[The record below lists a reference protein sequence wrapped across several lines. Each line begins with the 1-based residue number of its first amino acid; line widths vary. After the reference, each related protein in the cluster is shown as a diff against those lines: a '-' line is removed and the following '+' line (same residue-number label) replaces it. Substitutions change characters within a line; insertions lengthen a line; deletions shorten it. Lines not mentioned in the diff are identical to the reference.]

1 MIQVKPVP
9 SAQSPHNK
17 FYKGKREMEKEEK
30 REFFFFRK
38 EEKRQ
43 RIQFIKQRRGNLIQ
57 SYELHCYS
65 PNSHN
70 LPFLFP

>member
-30 REFFFFRK
+30 REFFFLEKKKKDK
-38 EEKRQ
+38 E
-43 RIQFIKQRRGNLIQ
+43 
-57 SYELHCYS
+57 YS
-65 PNSHN
+65 LLNKDVGT
-70 LPFLFP
+70 